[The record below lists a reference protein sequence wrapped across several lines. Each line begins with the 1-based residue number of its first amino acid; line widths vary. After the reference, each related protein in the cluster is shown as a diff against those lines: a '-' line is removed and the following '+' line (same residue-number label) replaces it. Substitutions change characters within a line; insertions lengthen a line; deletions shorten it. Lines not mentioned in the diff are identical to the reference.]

1 MKTMI
6 PFTIEPGLY
15 FKNRF
20 GVRSEIDCYI
30 DNNYRLVITS
40 KIQRNIVVL

>member
-1 MKTMI
+1 VNI

-20 GVRSEIDCYI
+20 GVRSEIDCYVTE
-30 DNNYRLVITS
+30 NYKLIITT
-40 KIQRNIVVL
+40 KVQKRIIRI